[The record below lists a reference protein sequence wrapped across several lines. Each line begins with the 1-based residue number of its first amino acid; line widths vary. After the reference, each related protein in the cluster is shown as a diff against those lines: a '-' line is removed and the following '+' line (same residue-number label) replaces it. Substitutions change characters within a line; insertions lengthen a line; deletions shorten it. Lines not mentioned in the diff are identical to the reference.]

1 MLPFPSF
8 RPDMMPHRFDD
19 ESLSAPDAFARAGAL
34 RVVVA
39 MALLAGA
46 VPHAAVAETPDA
58 LPAGC
63 EVGTLPAR
71 QLETPLAVEADDPV
85 TVRAGDGRLYRQAD
99 LVAGE
104 ATPPPTLPAALR
116 FTGLAR
122 GPDRWRR
129 HEGHLVDA
137 AGHWLARD
145 LIGRGDAIVS
155 PRLANTE
162 CLRGLFVLEAR
173 ARARR
178 IGLWARERVWSAHR
192 PQALAARAGRFTLVS
207 GRVLSIGETRSTLYL
222 NFGHRWSRD
231 FTVTVPTDQKAA
243 FSAAGLDVAS
253 LDGAAIRVRG
263 VVELSGGP
271 SMKLFHPAQIERLD
285 KDGTRR

>member
-1 MLPFPSF
+1 
-8 RPDMMPHRFDD
+8 MPNRFDD
-19 ESLSAPDAFARAGAL
+19 VSLSAPDTLLRAVAL
-34 RVVVA
+34 RVVVT
-39 MALLAGA
+39 MALLVAA
-46 VPHAAVAETPDA
+46 ASHAAVAETQGA

-63 EVGTLPAR
+63 GVDTLPGR
-71 QLETPLAVEADDPV
+71 DLETPLAVDADDPV

-104 ATPPPTLPAALR
+104 DVVPATLPVALR
-116 FTGLAR
+116 FTGLAG
-122 GPDRWRR
+122 GPDRWQR
-129 HEGHLVDA
+129 HEGHLV
-137 AGHWLARD
+137 GPGGRWLARD
-145 LIGRGDAIVS
+145 FVGRGEAIVS
-155 PRLANTE
+155 PRLASID
-162 CLRGLFVLEAR
+162 CLRDLFALEAGV
-173 ARARR
+173 RARR
-178 IGLWARERVWSAHR
+178 IGLWAKERVWSAHR
-192 PQALAARAGRFTLVS
+192 PQELGTRAGRFTLVS
-207 GRVLSIGETRSTLYL
+207 GRVLSIGETRSTVYL

-243 FSAAGLDVAS
+243 FSAAGLDVTS